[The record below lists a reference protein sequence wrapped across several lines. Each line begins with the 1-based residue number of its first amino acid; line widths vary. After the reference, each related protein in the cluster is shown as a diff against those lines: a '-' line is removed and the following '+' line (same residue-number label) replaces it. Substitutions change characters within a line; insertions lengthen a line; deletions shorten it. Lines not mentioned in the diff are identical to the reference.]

1 MEIQLTDPQTRFMQ
15 MTAKYPL
22 FVAGFGSGKSLT
34 MVLKILDDLGFP
46 GARIGAYAP
55 TYDLLKLITITYL
68 EEFLTE
74 SQIPYK
80 MNKSSFIMDVEGYGP
95 IILRS
100 MDNPGRIVGYQTFR
114 AHIDE
119 LDTMREVQATE
130 AWNKIIAR
138 NRQKIVV
145 DGVIQTNKVSA
156 YTTPEG
162 FKFAYKRWV
171 KNKVD
176 GYELVRAPTRSNPH
190 LPPDYIDSLR
200 ASYPAQLIDA
210 YLEGEFVNLTSGQ
223 VYRCYDRELN
233 RSTETVRPGEP
244 LFVGMDFNVMK
255 GAAVIHVLRNGEPHA
270 VDEIYNALDTGTQI
284 MTLKERYP
292 DHHITVF
299 PDASGKNRT
308 SSNTTET
315 DMIQLKMAGFRIVV
329 DYSNPAVKDRVY
341 CMNAMFCNGLGQ
353 RRYLVNDEKCPNYAE
368 ALDQQVYDDNGMPDK
383 SSGHDHATDAGG
395 YFIAKQY
402 PIRIKQSQTAVAGG
416 Y

>member
-1 MEIQLTDPQTRFMQ
+1 MEIQLTGPQTQFMQ

-34 MVLKILDDLGFP
+34 MVLKILDDLSFP

-190 LPPDYIDSLR
+190 LPPDYIESLR

-223 VYRCYDRELN
+223 VYRSYDRKLN
-233 RSTETVRPGEP
+233 DTEETVQGNEP

-255 GAAVIHVLRNGEPHA
+255 GCAIVHVLRNGQPHA
-270 VDEIYNALDTGTQI
+270 VDEIVDSFDTDHQI
-284 MTLKERYP
+284 LTLKQRYQNN
-292 DHHITVF
+292 HISVF
-299 PDASGKNRT
+299 PDAAGKSRT

-315 DMIQLKMAGFRIVV
+315 DLAKLKMAGYRVVV
-329 DYSNPAVKDRVY
+329 DYSNPLIKDRVY
-341 CMNAMFCNGLGQ
+341 CMNAMLCNGLGE
-353 RRYLVNDEKCPNYAE
+353 RRYKVNIRKCPNYAE
-368 ALDQQVYDDNGMPDK
+368 ALEQQVYDTNGVPDK
-383 SSGHDHATDAGG
+383 SSDHDHKTDAGG
-395 YFIAKQY
+395 YYIAKEF
-402 PIRIKQSQTAVAGG
+402 PIRVRQSQTAIAGG